1 MISELC
7 WVESCHG
14 LYIEVGHIALAF
26 CAVIYILMKLKLHGT
41 YSTALLNWWIGKSI
55 LIFHFTIWQIHCSH
69 CPHQGLESLHVRFSY
84 IWFGGKNVAN
94 KWRLIYPV
102 SPLQQLW
109 CWGRILKT
117 LNRYTFSH
125 CRYVMEQYDWLLTN
139 QPAFLYKK

>member
-14 LYIEVGHIALAF
+14 LSIEVGHIALAV

-69 CPHQGLESLHVRFSY
+69 CPHQGLESLYVRVTSGLEERVLQTNEG
-84 IWFGGKNVAN
+84 WFILFLPYSSCDVGVESWKLWTDTRSATVGMWWNN
-94 KWRLIYPV
+94 MTGC
-102 SPLQQLW
+102 LQ
-109 CWGRILKT
+109 I
-117 LNRYTFSH
+117 N
-125 CRYVMEQYDWLLTN
+125 LL
-139 QPAFLYKK
+139 FLYKK